1 MTVFQDIRS
10 ISPELS
16 AEELLRYLIVERF
29 PGTTVVTASLK
40 APSIVVLKMVA
51 DIDPATP
58 VVFCRRGFQFAES
71 RAYRERIV
79 DLLRLESV
87 GETGGGEAEVVPGD
101 IDHCE
106 RMWSET
112 EDGMARSYELCHLN
126 RTLASYDCW
135 ISAVYHMPR
144 SPHVE
149 QRVDVESRLI
159 RVDPLLRWS
168 RDEVRAFMRKHEL
181 PFHPR
186 AARRRPEP
194 PAEPQELPPTYNY

>member
-16 AEELLRYLIVERF
+16 AEELLRHLIVERF
-29 PGTTVVTASLK
+29 PGKTLVTASLK
-40 APSIVVLKMVA
+40 APSVVVLKMVA

-58 VVFCRRGFQFAES
+58 VVFCRRGFQFPES
-71 RAYRERIV
+71 RDYRERIV
-79 DLLRLESV
+79 GLLGLETVSETAG
-87 GETGGGEAEVVPGD
+87 GETEILPGD
-101 IDHCE
+101 IDHAE

-112 EDGMARSYELCHLN
+112 EDGMARSYEICHLN
-126 RTLASYDCW
+126 RTLAPYDCW
-135 ISAVYHMPR
+135 ISAVYHLPR
-144 SPHVE
+144 SPHIE
-149 QRVDVESRLI
+149 RRVDVESRLI

-168 RDEVRAFMRKHEL
+168 REEVGAFMREHGL

-194 PAEPQELPPTYNY
+194 PKESQPLPPTYHF

>member
-1 MTVFQDIRS
+1 MTVYQDIRS
-10 ISPELS
+10 ISPDLS
-16 AEELLRYLIVERF
+16 ARDLLRHLILDRF
-29 PGTTVVTASLK
+29 PGKTLVTASLK
-40 APSIVVLKMVA
+40 APSLVVLKMVA

-58 VVFCRRGFQFAES
+58 VVFCRRGFQFPES
-71 RAYRERIV
+71 RTYRERIV
-79 DLLRLESV
+79 DLLGLENISQS
-87 GETGGGEAEVVPGD
+87 TGGEVEVLPGD

-112 EDGMARSYELCHLN
+112 EDGMARSYEICHLN
-126 RTLASYDCW
+126 RTLAPYACW

-144 SPHVE
+144 SPHIE

-168 RDEVRAFMRKHEL
+168 RDDVRAFMREHEL

-186 AARRRPEP
+186 AIRRRPEP
-194 PAEPQELPPTYNY
+194 PAESQPLPPTYHF

>member
-1 MTVFQDIRS
+1 MTVYQDIRS
-10 ISPELS
+10 ISPDLS
-16 AEELLRYLIVERF
+16 AEELLRHLILERF
-29 PGTTVVTASLK
+29 PGKTIVTASLK
-40 APSIVVLKMVA
+40 APGLVVLKMVA

-58 VVFCRRGFQFAES
+58 VVFCRRGFQFPES

-79 DLLRLESV
+79 DLLGLENIS
-87 GETGGGEAEVVPGD
+87 ETSGGEAEVLPGD
-101 IDHCE
+101 IDHSE

-112 EDGMARSYELCHLN
+112 EDGMARSYEICHLN
-126 RTLASYDCW
+126 RTLAPYDCW

-144 SPHVE
+144 SPHIE

-168 RDEVRAFMRKHEL
+168 RDEVRAFMRTHGL

-186 AARRRPEP
+186 AIRRRPEP
-194 PAEPQELPPTYNY
+194 PAESQPLPPTYHF

>member
-1 MTVFQDIRS
+1 MTIYQDIRS
-10 ISPELS
+10 ISPDLS
-16 AEELLRYLIVERF
+16 APDLLRHLILDRF
-29 PGTTVVTASLK
+29 PGKTLVTASLK
-40 APSIVVLKMVA
+40 APSLVVLKMVA

-58 VVFCRRGFQFAES
+58 VVFCRRGFQFPES

-79 DLLRLESV
+79 DLLGLENISQS
-87 GETGGGEAEVVPGD
+87 TGGEVEVPPGD

-112 EDGMARSYELCHLN
+112 EDGMARSYEICHLN
-126 RTLASYDCW
+126 RSLAPYDCW

-144 SPHVE
+144 SPHIE

-168 RDEVRAFMRKHEL
+168 RDDVRAFMREHEL

-186 AARRRPEP
+186 AIRRRPEP
-194 PAEPQELPPTYNY
+194 PAESQPLPPTYHF

>member
-1 MTVFQDIRS
+1 MTIYQDIRS
-10 ISPELS
+10 ISPDLS
-16 AEELLRYLIVERF
+16 AQDLLRHLILERF
-29 PGTTVVTASLK
+29 PGKTLVTASLK
-40 APSIVVLKMVA
+40 APGLVVLKMVA

-58 VVFCRRGFQFAES
+58 VVFCRRGFQFPES

-79 DLLRLESV
+79 DLLGLENISQS
-87 GETGGGEAEVVPGD
+87 TGGEVEVAPGD

-112 EDGMARSYELCHLN
+112 EDGMARSYEICHLN
-126 RTLASYDCW
+126 RTLAPYACW

-144 SPHVE
+144 SPHIE

-168 RDEVRAFMRKHEL
+168 RDDVRAFMREHEL

-186 AARRRPEP
+186 AIRRRPEP
-194 PAEPQELPPTYNY
+194 PAESQPLPPTYHF

>member
-1 MTVFQDIRS
+1 MTIYQDIRS
-10 ISPELS
+10 ISPDLS
-16 AEELLRYLIVERF
+16 AQDLLRHLILERF
-29 PGTTVVTASLK
+29 PGKTLVTASLK
-40 APSIVVLKMVA
+40 APGLVVLKMVA

-58 VVFCRRGFQFAES
+58 VVFCRRGFQFPES

-79 DLLRLESV
+79 DLLGLENISQS
-87 GETGGGEAEVVPGD
+87 TGGEVEVLPGD

-112 EDGMARSYELCHLN
+112 EDGMARSYEICHLN
-126 RTLASYDCW
+126 RTLAPYDCW

-144 SPHVE
+144 SPHIE

-168 RDEVRAFMRKHEL
+168 RDEVRAFMRTHGL

-186 AARRRPEP
+186 AIRRRPEP
-194 PAEPQELPPTYNY
+194 PADSQPLPPTYLF

>member
-1 MTVFQDIRS
+1 MTIYQDIRS
-10 ISPELS
+10 ISPDLS
-16 AEELLRYLIVERF
+16 AQDLLRHLILERF
-29 PGTTVVTASLK
+29 PGKTLVTASLK
-40 APSIVVLKMVA
+40 APGLVVLKMVA

-58 VVFCRRGFQFAES
+58 VVFCLRGFQFPES

-79 DLLRLESV
+79 DLLGLENISQS
-87 GETGGGEAEVVPGD
+87 TGGEVEVLPGD

-112 EDGMARSYELCHLN
+112 EDGMARSYEICHLN
-126 RTLASYDCW
+126 RTLAPYDCW

-144 SPHVE
+144 SPHIE

-168 RDEVRAFMRKHEL
+168 RDDVRAFMREHEL

-186 AARRRPEP
+186 AIRRRPEP
-194 PAEPQELPPTYNY
+194 PAESQPLPPTYHF